1 MCPCPYCRNASGP
14 IPGCRCEMCRRAV
27 ERASINRNLAALAL
41 VGGDVR
47 GYGAVPAP
55 GFPFTAPPPPSSLS
69 VAQQAQAALF
79 AQRAQ
84 FAPPTGGGSGPARG
98 ARLSNYGQRDG
109 GCGCNG
115 GR

>member
-27 ERASINRNLAALAL
+27 EQASINRNLAALAL

-47 GYGAVPAP
+47 GYGQVYPA
-55 GFPFTAPPPPSSLS
+55 A
-69 VAQQAQAALF
+69 
-79 AQRAQ
+79 R
-84 FAPPTGGGSGPARG
+84 PAYAG
-98 ARLSNYGQRDG
+98 YGQRSG

-115 GR
+115 SR

>member
-27 ERASINRNLAALAL
+27 EQASINRNLAALAL

-47 GYGAVPAP
+47 GYGQVRPQARPAY
-55 GFPFTAPPPPSSLS
+55 AS
-69 VAQQAQAALF
+69 
-79 AQRAQ
+79 
-84 FAPPTGGGSGPARG
+84 
-98 ARLSNYGQRDG
+98 YGQRPG

-115 GR
+115 SR